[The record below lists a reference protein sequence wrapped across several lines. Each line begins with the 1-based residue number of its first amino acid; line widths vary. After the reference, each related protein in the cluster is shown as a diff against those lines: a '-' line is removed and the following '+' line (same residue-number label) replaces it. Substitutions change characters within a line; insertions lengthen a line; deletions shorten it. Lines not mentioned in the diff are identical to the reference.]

1 MLLVVA
7 SMGENTAEL
16 AGSQRR
22 AMVRLART
30 MAVSAEKAARKSDG
44 LAYVF
49 HLRATR
55 FVGGPERQILGQA
68 RELRAHGFRTVVG
81 SFLQGQEGAA
91 FLAEASK
98 QGLET
103 LPALCRGPLD
113 LSPAGCIAA
122 KVRDRGIGLICAHDP
137 KASLLGYLAAR
148 RAQVPFIVWSR
159 GWTGETW
166 RVRLYEAVHRRIMRR
181 ADLVIAVSQ
190 ALANRCERV
199 GVKRERLRIIPN
211 AVETDGLVGAG
222 VADLRAEL
230 GLPAGCPLV
239 LSVGRL
245 SAEKGHRHL
254 VEAARRVVQ
263 ELRDAHFV
271 VLGDGRERRR
281 LGEQARRLG
290 LNGRFL
296 FPGFRDDARQVMAQ
310 ADVLALPSL
319 TEGLPNVLLEAFAA
333 GVPVVA
339 TAVGGVPEL
348 VRDGENGWL
357 VPRGDSA
364 GLASALIAALSD
376 PGESARRGRS
386 GQELVWAHYTFA
398 AQAARAAE
406 AFREV
411 LSRRCGTR
419 WKQHAQA

>member
-1 MLLVVA
+1 M
-7 SMGENTAEL
+7 
-16 AGSQRR
+16 
-22 AMVRLART
+22 
-30 MAVSAEKAARKSDG
+30 
-44 LAYVF
+44 
-49 HLRATR
+49 
-55 FVGGPERQILGQA
+55 IL
-68 RELRAHGFRTVVG
+68 
-81 SFLQGQEGAA
+81 
-91 FLAEASK
+91 
-98 QGLET
+98 
-103 LPALCRGPLD
+103 
-113 LSPAGCIAA
+113 
-122 KVRDRGIGLICAHDP
+122 
-137 KASLLGYLAAR
+137 
-148 RAQVPFIVWSR
+148 
-159 GWTGETW
+159 
-166 RVRLYEAVHRRIMRR
+166 RR

-190 ALANRCERV
+190 ALATQCEKA
-199 GVKRERLRIIPN
+199 GVRRERLCVIPN
-211 AVETDGLVGAG
+211 AVETDGLIGAT
-222 VADLRAEL
+222 VVDLRAAL

-245 SAEKGHRHL
+245 SVEKGHRYL

-263 ELRDAHFV
+263 GRHDAHFV

-281 LGEQARRLG
+281 LAEQARRLG

-296 FPGFRDDARQVMAQ
+296 FPGFRSDAPELMAQ

-319 TEGLPNVLLEAFAA
+319 TEGLPNVVLEAFAA

-364 GLASALIAALSD
+364 RLASALIVALSD

-386 GQELVWAHYTFA
+386 GQELVRADYTFA

-411 LSRRCGTR
+411 LSGRCGTR
-419 WKQHAQA
+419 CKQHAQA